1 MVYCQNCGHKL
12 PESSTFC
19 VNCGVNLKTPQ
30 IQKSFGEK
38 NCPKCGGQMEKG
50 STLGTLAG
58 RPGPLGGTTIVKKG
72 DWVGD
77 KIIPFYCKNCGYIE
91 LFIEKFLTSP

>member
-1 MVYCQNCGHKL
+1 
-12 PESSTFC
+12 
-19 VNCGVNLKTPQ
+19 
-30 IQKSFGEK
+30 
-38 NCPKCGGQMEKG
+38 MEKG